1 MVDRLVEVLD
11 EGDEDGRSFA
21 GEHQRLDG
29 RDLAA
34 QLVEGRRPLPS
45 RRADCLHAFEYAGTP
60 GLKAI
65 VKSLW
70 DGGDV
75 MVGAW
80 GH

>member
-11 EGDEDGRSFA
+11 ERDENWRSFA
-21 GEHQRLDG
+21 GKHQRLDG

-34 QLVEGRRPLPS
+34 QLVEGRRLLPA
-45 RRADCLHAFEYAGTP
+45 RRADWLHNFEYAGTS

-65 VKSLW
+65 VKPLW
-70 DGGDV
+70 AGGDV